1 MKLEELK
8 ELQAKIVELQ
18 AKIKAKLPVAKADD
32 MAKPENEDKE
42 EEMCSKEDLYEAY
55 NYMYQMI
62 DNVWQY
68 MYKLQDAQWSHQ
80 NSGHLPKL
88 SATQLKKVLDKCGLS
103 EDFDV
108 KPLVT
113 VYASRQGKIA
123 EVDLTK
129 K

>member
-8 ELQAKIVELQ
+8 ELQAKITELQ
-18 AKIKAKLPVAKADD
+18 AKIQAKLPVAKADD
-32 MAKPENEDKE
+32 MAEPEGEEKE

-55 NYMYQMI
+55 SYMYQMI
-62 DNVWQY
+62 DNVWKYMDRLQEVQY
-68 MYKLQDAQWSHQ
+68 EHTI
-80 NSGHLPKL
+80 GHLPKL
-88 SATQLKKVLDKCGLS
+88 TATQLKKVLDKCGLS

-113 VYASRQGKIA
+113 VYASRQGRIA